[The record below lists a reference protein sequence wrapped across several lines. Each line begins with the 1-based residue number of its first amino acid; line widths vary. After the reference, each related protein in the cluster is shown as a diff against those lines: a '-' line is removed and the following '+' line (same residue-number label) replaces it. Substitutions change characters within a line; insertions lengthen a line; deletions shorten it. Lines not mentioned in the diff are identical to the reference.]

1 MASPAARDRPRTPTS
16 RASRTA
22 PRSEPAAPR
31 VSDGAAPSAE
41 EPRLD
46 RRRTHVVDRAAD
58 YVDLAARG
66 MSVAQIA
73 RRRRRSKSYVS
84 IVLRLGQALAGMEPG
99 ERAAMRSP
107 FITWTL
113 AQRLVRRDT
122 DAASLR
128 AQLRYALGGFSTH
141 NVDGRKQRRGRSA
154 APPRSVGVA
163 WGWDADWFARDPVG
177 YAAAHLEH
185 LSSVTAAVSGRARR
199 ATQVSTEARLDS
211 GQSLRLLQRRIAARR
226 TETPATASPGEQ
238 RALAAFAVLE
248 RKLAEAVAE
257 ITALAAADAAK
268 VPGMPSPARPAT
280 RPVARPA
287 AQVQEDA
294 GELALAL
301 EADLHEN

>member
-1 MASPAARDRPRTPTS
+1 MASPAAGARPHTATGG
-16 RASRTA
+16 ASRT
-22 PRSEPAAPR
+22 PRPRATTTRGATEGAELPAEA
-31 VSDGAAPSAE
+31 
-41 EPRLD
+41 PRLD

-58 YVDLAARG
+58 YAELAARG

-113 AQRLVRRDT
+113 AQRVVRRDT
-122 DAASLR
+122 DAVSLR

-141 NVDGRKQRRGRSA
+141 NIDGRKQRRGRTAA
-154 APPRSVGVA
+154 APRTVGVA
-163 WGWDADWFARDPVG
+163 WGWDADWFARDPGG

-185 LSSVTAAVSGRARR
+185 LASVTTAVSGRARR
-199 ATQVSTEARLDS
+199 AGQAGADARLDS

-226 TETPATASPGEQ
+226 TESPTALSPDAQ

-248 RKLAEAVAE
+248 RKLAEAAAE
-257 ITALAAADAAK
+257 IAALPAAGTPGAA
-268 VPGMPSPARPAT
+268 GARPAPQPAP
-280 RPVARPA
+280 RPSARPPEG
-287 AQVQEDA
+287 EDA
-294 GELALAL
+294 TELALAL
-301 EADLHEN
+301 EADLHDD

>member
-1 MASPAARDRPRTPTS
+1 MVSPPAGARPRTETR

-22 PRSEPAAPR
+22 RP
-31 VSDGAAPSAE
+31 GATATGETTEGAELPAE

-58 YVDLAARG
+58 YADLAARG

-107 FITWTL
+107 YITWTL

-154 APPRSVGVA
+154 APPRTVGVA
-163 WGWDADWFARDPVG
+163 WGWDADWFARDPGG

-185 LSSVTAAVSGRARR
+185 LASVTAAVSGRARR
-199 ATQVSTEARLDS
+199 ASQAGADARLDS

-226 TETPATASPGEQ
+226 AESPTTVSPDEQ

-248 RKLAEAVAE
+248 RKLAEAAAE
-257 ITALAAADAAK
+257 IAALPAAGLPRAAGTRPAVRPPARASVPPPEDAA
-268 VPGMPSPARPAT
+268 
-280 RPVARPA
+280 
-287 AQVQEDA
+287 
-294 GELALAL
+294 ELALAL
-301 EADLHEN
+301 EADLHDD

>member
-1 MASPAARDRPRTPTS
+1 MASPTAGARPRTRTT
-16 RASRTA
+16 RAS
-22 PRSEPAAPR
+22 PA
-31 VSDGAAPSAE
+31 GAARAPAEAPTE

-58 YVDLAARG
+58 YADLAARG

-141 NVDGRKQRRGRSA
+141 NVDGRKQRHGRSA
-154 APPRSVGVA
+154 APPRAVGVA
-163 WGWDADWFARDPVG
+163 WGWDADWFARDPAG
-177 YAAAHLEH
+177 YAAAHLAH
-185 LSSVTAAVSGRARR
+185 LASVTTAVSGRARR
-199 ATQVSTEARLDS
+199 AAQTRTAAHLDS

-226 TETPATASPGEQ
+226 AESPSTASPDEQ

-248 RKLAEAVAE
+248 RKLAEAAAE
-257 ITALAAADAAK
+257 IATLPAAAEACPAPVRQAAR
-268 VPGMPSPARPAT
+268 PAARPAT
-280 RPVARPA
+280 RLE
-287 AQVQEDA
+287 EDA
-294 GELALAL
+294 SELALAL
-301 EADLHEN
+301 EADLHEE

>member
-1 MASPAARDRPRTPTS
+1 MASQTSRARARTPTS
-16 RASRTA
+16 RASHTA
-22 PRSEPAAPR
+22 PRPDPAATS
-31 VSDGAAPSAE
+31 VSDGAAPAAE

-141 NVDGRKQRRGRSA
+141 NVDGRKQRRGRPA
-154 APPRSVGVA
+154 AQPRTVGVA

-199 ATQVSTEARLDS
+199 AAQTGAEARLDA

-226 TETPATASPGEQ
+226 TEASATASADEQ

-248 RKLAEAVAE
+248 RKLAEAAAEVASLP
-257 ITALAAADAAK
+257 AVGAARA
-268 VPGMPSPARPAT
+268 PGMGAPG

-287 AQVQEDA
+287 AQLQEDA
-294 GELALAL
+294 NELALAL
-301 EADLHEN
+301 EADLHED